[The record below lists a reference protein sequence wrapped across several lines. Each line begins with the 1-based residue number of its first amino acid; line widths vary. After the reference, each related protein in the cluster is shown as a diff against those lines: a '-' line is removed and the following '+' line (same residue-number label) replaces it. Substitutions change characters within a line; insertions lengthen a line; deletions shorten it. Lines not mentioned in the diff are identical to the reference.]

1 LYKNAERYIP
11 KHPTSSLGLSIQLMQ
26 QQLIKP
32 MESIYRQNETL
43 LLARGSPKGINGVG
57 SRILMELATRFSSVL
72 VMCSM
77 HMWLS
82 LSSMRGTY
90 TFFSVNQIGTHI
102 VSQALH
108 LLATGTVISIGCCG
122 AGDTGIQKQMTTKL
136 WCSMQSF
143 QESSTEQAATLQR
156 TIFCSSPQN
165 NWQQLFKEQSAA
177 TLHRKTY
184 KSLLNPAPLR
194 RKICCNSPQKI
205 LQISTEPST
214 CPKNN
219 LLQLSTEKP
228 TNLYR
233 THHLSKE

>member
-1 LYKNAERYIP
+1 M
-11 KHPTSSLGLSIQLMQ
+11 G
-26 QQLIKP
+26 
-32 MESIYRQNETL
+32 
-43 LLARGSPKGINGVG
+43 
-57 SRILMELATRFSSVL
+57 LATRSSSVL

-108 LLATGTVISIGCCG
+108 LLAAGTVISICHGNGCCG

-177 TLHRKTY
+177 SLHRKNY
-184 KSLLNPAPLR
+184 KSLLNPAPLQR
-194 RKICCNSPQKI
+194 TICCNSPQKN

-214 CPKNN
+214 SPKNN
-219 LLQLSTEKP
+219 LLQLSTENLQISTEP
-228 TNLYR
+228 TTSPKNSLQ
-233 THHLSKE
+233 LSTEEHVYSL

>member
-1 LYKNAERYIP
+1 
-11 KHPTSSLGLSIQLMQ
+11 MQ

-32 MESIYRQNETL
+32 MKSIYRQDETL

-57 SRILMELATRFSSVL
+57 SRIFMELATRSSSVL

-108 LLATGTVISIGCCG
+108 LLAAGTVISICHGNVCCG
-122 AGDTGIQKQMTTKL
+122 AGDTGIQKQTTTKL
-136 WCSMQSF
+136 CCSMQSF

-156 TIFCSSPQN
+156 TIFCSSPHN
-165 NWQQLFKEQSAA
+165 NWQRLFKEQSAA

-184 KSLLNPAPLR
+184 KSLLNPAPLQR
-194 RKICCNSPQKI
+194 TICCNSPQKN
-205 LQISTEPST
+205 LQISTEPTTS
-214 CPKNN
+214 PKNS
-219 LLQLSTEKP
+219 LQLSTEQHVY
-228 TNLYR
+228 NF
-233 THHLSKE
+233 